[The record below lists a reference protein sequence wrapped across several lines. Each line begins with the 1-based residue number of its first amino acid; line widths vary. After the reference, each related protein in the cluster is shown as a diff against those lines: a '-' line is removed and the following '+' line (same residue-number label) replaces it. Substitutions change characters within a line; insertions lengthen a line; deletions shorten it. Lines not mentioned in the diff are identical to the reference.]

1 MPKSVNTI
9 GININ
14 MLSAIRNKS
23 KGWVAYLIVGLIT
36 VPFALFGIQDYVSR
50 SANNSIA
57 TVDGE
62 DIDINVYY
70 QELNTQQRNLQQQL
84 GAAYTQEIDNAIKQ
98 SLLDSMINEK
108 LIENYANSLDIVTLD
123 NEVKSVI
130 ELNQAFLVDGEFSQD
145 RYAQLLRLN
154 SYTPAGYELAQ
165 SKALTRDQIKRNLS
179 GSAFMSSTQIKQ
191 LNNLASQQREVSY
204 IALNTNNYVDQV
216 SVSKDQISDYFNEN
230 RSIFIEG
237 QKVKVD
243 FVELTLDA
251 MDEPESPS
259 DDDLQN
265 LYDENAELYTNPER
279 RRAQHILVESEELA
293 DDLLE
298 KIKQGADFTELAKAN
313 SEDSSSSEEGGD
325 LGFFEREL
333 MGTEFD
339 EAAFAMSIGDVSD
352 VVSTEYG
359 YFHIIKLTDIEA
371 ETMQAFDEVEE
382 QLAALYIKNAK
393 EKMLFG
399 SLEEFINLS
408 YEESLD
414 MVADQFGLELQTSD
428 YFANGSREYDEK
440 FVASAFSPAV
450 IDEGENSEVMEINS
464 EKFVVLALSDL
475 QPERERDLSEVEGQI
490 ESALKT
496 AAAKEVIEDI
506 AESIASA
513 LSSGDEQTA
522 SNLISENS
530 LEWISE
536 GWISRASEL
545 PYDVTSKSF
554 TLSKPE
560 EGRHTYSAQSAD
572 RSTSLVID
580 LGGVRIPEEDADTGI
595 SALYL
600 SQENNEMFVSLIKQ
614 LREGAEIKVFTDLL

>member
-1 MPKSVNTI
+1 
-9 GININ
+9 

-179 GSAFMSSTQIKQ
+179 GSAFMSTTQIKQ

-393 EKMLFG
+393 EKILFG

-496 AAAKEVIEDI
+496 AAAKEVIENI

-614 LREGAEIKVFTDLL
+614 LREDAEIKVFTDLL